1 MKLLTSLVLAT
12 ILLLSCSTDPL
23 VIHKRNWDKVTRS
36 ISSYKP
42 TFKECK
48 KDFSEKMNKPYI
60 IYTFNIKKD
69 SAKNVLTFNDP
80 YKLPNSF
87 HKCVRQALNNIDFK
101 LGKAE
106 ELRNGYLLIN
116 KDVEKFNYVLY

>member
-1 MKLLTSLVLAT
+1 MKILASLIALTV
-12 ILLLSCSTDPL
+12 ISCSTNPL
-23 VIHKRNWDKVTRS
+23 IVRKQNWDKVTRS

-48 KDFSEKMNKPYI
+48 KEYSQKMNESFV

-69 SAKNVLTFNDP
+69 SADNFTTFNDP
-80 YKLPNSF
+80 YKLPETF
-87 HKCVRQALNNIDFK
+87 HSCVRQALNAIEFK
-101 LGKAE
+101 LDKTD

-116 KDVEKFNYVLY
+116 KEIEKFNYVIY